1 MSELLPLDVI
11 GAAHNGGQDDARPKI
26 ELRASELPAAR
37 RELIEAWKKDPN
49 GFFLNDVR
57 IVRVEVATRDA
68 LGGGTTE
75 ALELRAVALPEFLIA
90 CDAVARLMR
99 VKATKTGIT
108 LAP

>member
-1 MSELLPLDVI
+1 MGGDKVVRLQEHLDREI
-11 GAAHNGGQDDARPKI
+11 AEGGERVDGRPRI

-37 RELIEAWKKDPN
+37 RDLIEAWKRDAN
-49 GFFLNDVR
+49 GFYLNDVR

-90 CDAVARLMR
+90 CDGVAR
-99 VKATKTGIT
+99 
-108 LAP
+108 